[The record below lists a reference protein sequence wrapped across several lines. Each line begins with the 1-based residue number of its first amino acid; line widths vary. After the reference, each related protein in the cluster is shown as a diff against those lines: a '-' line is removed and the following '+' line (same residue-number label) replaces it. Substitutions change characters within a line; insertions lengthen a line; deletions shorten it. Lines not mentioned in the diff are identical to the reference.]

1 MSIFNRNP
9 LIQMDF
15 FLKLTYCSTSNPFAL
30 KAQTTLNAQFYRF
43 LWLSMMSEIIIK
55 AHKLRL

>member
-15 FLKLTYCSTSNPFAL
+15 FKKLTYCSTSNLFAL
-30 KAQTTLNAQFYRF
+30 KAQTTLNAQFDRF

-55 AHKLRL
+55 AQMLRL